1 MDIKNTLYESE
12 KKIKEIQKNADAQIK
27 ELRKAVLAD
36 SVKLFSEI
44 GWTSWAEQEL
54 MGDEQ
59 FSRVSKA
66 VDDKMKLVSIDRL
79 LKVGQVES
87 SAVYDVSESG
97 CTCKDFSMRKLP
109 CKHMY
114 FLALQLAADRPI
126 AADDK
131 DEAHDQQVNESS
143 GMLGCC
149 SQYRECSMAGHC
161 LKPDDY
167 SRMCAY
173 RKNLESGNVFY
184 SKKSIYFSQEKYDYI
199 SEYHHS
205 LNESEKRVFESLI
218 IHFKQ
223 DKIGVR
229 YCLCLYDQAVF
240 NVLSGFKGF
249 KIMPPTALV
258 DYLFDRELIMV
269 GKAKNLHAKYSKQPA
284 AGILPYP
291 PALPQDADSKE
302 KKAREE
308 EVKQIKKINL
318 KTWRQIFLN
327 DADLLQVLSH
337 TFIFFEICDYDFE
350 LMEYCLDDSASF
362 AKKSPELTIYDS
374 KANDFKEYIDRLAPK
389 SQKTSSQN
397 DTAVDDEDDD
407 E

>member
-1 MDIKNTLYESE
+1 MDIKNTLNESE

-27 ELRKAVLAD
+27 ELHKAVLAD

-44 GWTSWAEQEL
+44 GWTSWTKQEL
-54 MGDEQ
+54 VGDEQ

-114 FLALQLAADRPI
+114 FLALQLAADEPI
-126 AADDK
+126 ATDSK
-131 DEAHDQQVNESS
+131 IEACDQPLNEVG

-167 SRMCAY
+167 SKMCAY

-184 SKKSIYFSQEKYDYI
+184 SKKSSYFSQEKYDYI

-205 LNESEKRVFESLI
+205 LSESERKVFESLI
-218 IHFKQ
+218 IYFKQ
-223 DKIGVR
+223 DKIGTR
-229 YCLCLYDQAVF
+229 YCLCLHDPVVLE
-240 NVLSGFKGF
+240 VLSNFKGF

-284 AGILPYP
+284 VGILQYP

-302 KKAREE
+302 KKARDE
-308 EVKQIKKINL
+308 EVKRVKKINL

-327 DADLLQVLSH
+327 DEDLLQVLSH
-337 TFIFFEICDYDFE
+337 TFVLFELCDYDFE
-350 LMEYCLDDSASF
+350 LTEYCLDNSASF
-362 AKKSPELTIYDS
+362 SKKSPELTIYDS

-389 SQKTSSQN
+389 SKKKTSSQS
-397 DTAVDDEDDD
+397 DVTISDED